1 MVAMTMMLSRDEHI
15 TLAARARHRVR
26 EETSEIARAIQLRIA
41 RLHEARVG
49 LAPRRREQG
58 SQPA

>member
-1 MVAMTMMLSRDEHI
+1 MTIMLSRDEHI
-15 TLAARARHRVR
+15 ALAARARHQVR

-58 SQPA
+58 SQPT

>member
-1 MVAMTMMLSRDEHI
+1 MTMMLSRDEHI
-15 TLAARARHRVR
+15 ALAARARHQVR

-49 LAPRRREQG
+49 IAPRRHEFG
-58 SQPA
+58 

>member
-1 MVAMTMMLSRDEHI
+1 MTMMLSRDEHI

-49 LAPRRREQG
+49 LAPRRRELG
-58 SQPA
+58 